1 MTDKD
6 KEDIRKEYRDVIASV
21 IRDNLARDFEN
32 TNTDIPKRD
41 YDSEREKVYFTE
53 NLKRAVMD
61 EFSNDLQTELEG
73 VKKSSIWKIGAG
85 VVHNVDK
92 VYVKPAKE
100 MYNNLFGKDEL
111 KTEPK
116 HELKGIAKV
125 AQEFELSARQRK
137 LLRQIHG

>member
-1 MTDKD
+1 M
-6 KEDIRKEYRDVIASV
+6 DV
-21 IRDNLARDFEN
+21 
-32 TNTDIPKRD
+32 
-41 YDSEREKVYFTE
+41 
-53 NLKRAVMD
+53 
-61 EFSNDLQTELEG
+61 FSRDLQTELEG
-73 VKKSSIWKIGAG
+73 VQKSSIWQIGAG
-85 VVHNVDK
+85 VVKNVDN

>member
-1 MTDKD
+1 
-6 KEDIRKEYRDVIASV
+6 
-21 IRDNLARDFEN
+21 
-32 TNTDIPKRD
+32 
-41 YDSEREKVYFTE
+41 
-53 NLKRAVMD
+53 MD

-73 VKKSSIWKIGAG
+73 VKQSSIWKVGTTA
-85 VVHNVDK
+85 VKMVDK
-92 VYVKPAKE
+92 AYVEPAKE